1 MNIYTRWIFPRL
13 IDWAMRDREVAE
25 IRKSLISHAY
35 GRVLDVGVGSG
46 LNLPLYPDAV
56 EHITGLDPSR
66 ELLSR
71 AARQRSRR
79 PVRLIQAAAEA
90 IPLAAESVDTVVM
103 TWTLC
108 SIPDPWCA
116 LREMRRVLRPDGQ
129 LLFAEHG
136 LAPEAHIARWQHRL
150 DPLWA
155 RLSCHLDRDMDDLI
169 RGSGFRI
176 TEIETGYLDR
186 GPKPLTFM
194 YRGRARPASYGGSED
209 GVADVA
215 PLDLPTM
222 GMPICRGTTDPSSGS
237 AAS

>member
-1 MNIYTRWIFPRL
+1 
-13 IDWAMRDREVAE
+13 VAE
-25 IRKSLISHAY
+25 YRRALVPLAY
-35 GRVLDVGVGSG
+35 GRVLEVGIGSG
-46 LNLPLYPDAV
+46 LNLPFYPDAA
-56 EHITGLDPSR
+56 EWIIGLDPST
-66 ELLSR
+66 ELLRR
-71 AARQRSRR
+71 AAGRVVGSRR
-79 PVRLIQAAAEA
+79 PVRLVRASAEA
-90 IPLAAESVDTVVM
+90 IPLADRSVDTIVM
-103 TWTLC
+103 TWMLC
-108 SIPDPWCA
+108 SIPDPSAA

-194 YRGRARPASYGGSED
+194 YRGRARPASYGGGED
-209 GVADVA
+209 GAADVA